1 MWTNDLSLAMPIT
14 GDKVFGDPGELMQR
28 RASCIRKLGVQQLV
42 QNMVRGS
49 HAVFG
54 DGSLW

>member
-42 QNMVRGS
+42 QNMLRGS
-49 HAVFG
+49 HAVFVG
-54 DGSLW
+54 